1 MLLKQLSILVFIYM
15 AITTKAYSEETWKI
29 ASLNWPPYSGPE
41 LAHQGSSIKI
51 LKELLKK
58 NNITLIV
65 EFLPWQRAK
74 YLVQTDPEYLAI
86 FPAWPED
93 VFDNALLSPA
103 IDWSEI
109 GILKRTQQA
118 LNFDSIDELFKNHAI
133 GVVST
138 YIYPKVFVD
147 AIKKY
152 PNQIEQAPNEFS
164 LLMKLSSDRSSA
176 AITDPKVMLHLAN
189 KEGITDLEALFI
201 MKKELVMAFK
211 DSEENRNRLKIL
223 TQLLMKS
230 DINKK

>member
-1 MLLKQLSILVFIYM
+1 MFLKQLSFLVFIYM
-15 AITTKAYSEETWKI
+15 AIMTKAYSEDTWKI
-29 ASLNWPPYSGPE
+29 ASLSWPPYSGPE

-58 NNITLIV
+58 NNITLII

-109 GILKRTQQA
+109 GILKRTQQT
-118 LNFDSIDELFKNHAI
+118 LNFDSIDELFRNHSI

-138 YIYPKVFVD
+138 YIYPKIFDDV
-147 AIKKY
+147 IKKY
-152 PNQIEQAPNEFS
+152 PHQIEHAPNERS
-164 LLMKLSSDRSSA
+164 LLMKLASGRSLA

-189 KEGITDLEALFI
+189 EESIKDLEALFI
-201 MKKELVMAFK
+201 MNERI
-211 DSEENRNRLKIL
+211 SYGI
-223 TQLLMKS
+223 
-230 DINKK
+230 

>member
-138 YIYPKVFVD
+138 YIYPKVFED

-152 PNQIEQAPNEFS
+152 PNQIEHAPNEFS

-211 DSEENRNRLKIL
+211 DSAENRKRLKIL

-230 DINKK
+230 DVNKK

>member
-1 MLLKQLSILVFIYM
+1 MFLKQLSFLVFIYM
-15 AITTKAYSEETWKI
+15 AIMTKAYSEDTWKI
-29 ASLNWPPYSGPE
+29 ASLSWPPYSGPE

-109 GILKRTQQA
+109 GILKRTQQT
-118 LNFDSIDELFKNHAI
+118 LNFDSIDELFRNHSI

-138 YIYPKVFVD
+138 YIYPKIFDDV
-147 AIKKY
+147 IKKY
-152 PNQIEQAPNEFS
+152 PHQIEHAPNERS
-164 LLMKLSSDRSSA
+164 LLMKLASGRSLA

-189 KEGITDLEALFI
+189 EESIKDLEALFI
-201 MKKELVMAFK
+201 MNERI
-211 DSEENRNRLKIL
+211 SYGI
-223 TQLLMKS
+223 
-230 DINKK
+230 